1 MSDTKYLLV
10 IFSQCLIQNS
20 LCLSSVG
27 HFSFAL
33 WCDATS
39 LSNSVCSTGDFSP
52 FCDTN
57 YLPFFPTML
66 VISRLCDTTDYPP
79 LLSNVGYFFP
89 FHSIA
94 VSLCHQCWLP
104 LSILWCHR
112 LFTQVMSQAVHQSD
126 VTSCSPEWCHQ
137 VFTRVMSPGVHQ
149 SDVTRCSPEWC
160 HQVFIPVPRA
170 GFITASADVTC
181 SGTSWR
187 RKVVYLGC
195 FSTKPSTLH
204 VSIARLDPCCHPF
217 ICSPQPSTLPP
228 SLCPVSITCFHIFNL
243 SPFPSPAVGLSNSP
257 PSNFVELLPVFY

>member
-1 MSDTKYLLV
+1 MSDTKLSLF
-10 IFSQCLIQNS
+10 IQCGSFFFRSMMWCHITVQ
-20 LCLSSVG
+20 LCLQ
-27 HFSFAL
+27 HWWFLPIL
-33 WCDATS
+33 WYQLFTF
-39 LSNSVCSTGDFSP
+39 LSH
-52 FCDTN
+52 
-57 YLPFFPTML
+57 
-66 VISRLCDTTDYPP
+66 
-79 LLSNVGYFFP
+79 NVGYFSTLWY
-89 FHSIA
+89 HRLST
-94 VSLCHQCWLP
+94 SLVQCWLLLP
-104 LSILWCHR
+104 IPQHCCFSLSPVLVTSLHS
-112 LFTQVMSQAVHQSD
+112 VMSSAVHPSDVTSCSPEWCQAVHQSD
-126 VTSCSPEWCHQ
+126 VTRCLPEWCHQ
-137 VFTRVMSPGVHQ
+137 VFTRVMSPGVHP
-149 SDVTRCSPEWC
+149 SEVTRCSPEWC

-228 SLCPVSITCFHIFNL
+228 SLCPVSITCFHIFDL

>member
-1 MSDTKYLLV
+1 
-10 IFSQCLIQNS
+10 
-20 LCLSSVG
+20 
-27 HFSFAL
+27 
-33 WCDATS
+33 
-39 LSNSVCSTGDFSP
+39 
-52 FCDTN
+52 
-57 YLPFFPTML
+57 
-66 VISRLCDTTDYPP
+66 
-79 LLSNVGYFFP
+79 
-89 FHSIA
+89 
-94 VSLCHQCWLP
+94 
-104 LSILWCHR
+104 
-112 LFTQVMSQAVHQSD
+112 MSQA
-126 VTSCSPEWCHQ
+126 
-137 VFTRVMSPGVHQ
+137 VHQ

-170 GFITASADVTC
+170 WFITASADVTC

-257 PSNFVELLPVFY
+257 PSNFVELLPVFYKSVSISSPSFFAITVATAAIVVAATCWWSSSALVAFSADSVFVGWSLEDSSVNWNTTKMTSDIQWLCYARHPFHSQLCLSPFLFLTQSVHLLHGEKDDKRLITADAERLQTDRNTILDIYWLVMCNATNKLS